1 MIRLVISVFIFST
14 IAFSTSSCNDVARA
28 DGEKTANYG
37 ASTLSQKT
45 EIDSVNQTADSQSYT
60 TCLTE
65 KSIIDCGLV
74 DIKTIDSSIIV
85 DMKYSTTDNFIGVDV
100 YGDFNKCYLQPDVAE
115 KLKSAQRYLKEKY
128 PYYSL
133 IVYDAARPRSVQRIM
148 WDTVKIPIM
157 ERTKYL
163 SNPNG
168 GSLHNF
174 GAAVD
179 ISIVDEHGHTLNMGT
194 PYDYFG
200 ELAYPREEDR
210 LVAEGKLT
218 NKQILNRDILRSV
231 MYKAGFWGIATEWWH
246 FNSCTRDA
254 AYQKYKIIE

>member
-1 MIRLVISVFIFST
+1 MNRPVISVFIFLA
-14 IAFSTSSCNDVARA
+14 IAFSISSCNDFARA
-28 DGEKTANYG
+28 DGEKTANYDISKL
-37 ASTLSQKT
+37 AKKT
-45 EIDSVNQTADSQSYT
+45 EADSTSQTTDSQTHT

-115 KLKSAQRYLKEKY
+115 KLKLAQQYLREKY

-148 WDTVKIPIM
+148 WDTVKIPII

-200 ELAYPREEDR
+200 ELAYPKEEQR
-210 LVAEGKLT
+210 LLVEGKLT

-246 FNSCTRDA
+246 FNSCTRDV

>member
-1 MIRLVISVFIFST
+1 MNRPIISVFILIT
-14 IAFSTSSCNDVARA
+14 VAFSISSCNDFARA
-28 DGEKTANYG
+28 DGEQKANY
-37 ASTLSQKT
+37 TINKQL
-45 EIDSVNQTADSQSYT
+45 QTAPVDSNLKTYELSENK

-65 KSIIDCGLV
+65 KSVIECGLV
-74 DIKTIDSSIIV
+74 DIKSIDSTIIV

-100 YGDFNKCYLQPDVAE
+100 YGDFNKCYLQPDVAQ
-115 KLKSAQRYLKEKY
+115 KLKLAQQYLKEKY

-148 WDTVKIPIM
+148 WDTVKIPVV

-179 ISIVDEHGHTLNMGT
+179 ISIVDENGHTLNMGT

-200 ELAYPREEDR
+200 ELAYPKEEQR
-210 LVAEGKLT
+210 LLAEGKLT
-218 NKQILNRDILRSV
+218 NKQILNRDILRTV

-246 FNSCTRDA
+246 FNSCTRDV